1 MMLLRE
7 QLVHD
12 CAGVILDAVR
22 SESGRLQFVSEESK
36 VNRKF
41 FTRKAFR
48 TVRWFRL
55 IRILYCL
62 SMKMSCKDFTH
73 LGSRL
78 FQEIWLRAEIY
89 DYDLLD
95 ERQ

>member
-7 QLVHD
+7 QLAHD

>member
-1 MMLLRE
+1 MLLRE

-62 SMKMSCKDFTH
+62 SMKMSCKDFTL

>member
-1 MMLLRE
+1 MLLRE

-78 FQEIWLRAEIY
+78 FQEIWLRAELY

>member
-1 MMLLRE
+1 MLLRE

>member
-1 MMLLRE
+1 MLLRE

-36 VNRKF
+36 VNRKY

>member
-1 MMLLRE
+1 MLLRE

-41 FTRKAFR
+41 FTRKTFR

>member
-1 MMLLRE
+1 MLLRE
-7 QLVHD
+7 QLAHD
-12 CAGVILDAVR
+12 CAGIILDAVR

>member
-1 MMLLRE
+1 MLLRE

-78 FQEIWLRAEIY
+78 FQEIWLRADLY

>member
-1 MMLLRE
+1 MLLLRE
-7 QLVHD
+7 QLAHD
-12 CAGVILDAVR
+12 CAGIILDAVR
-22 SESGRLQFVSEESK
+22 RESGRLQFVSEESK

-48 TVRWFRL
+48 TIRWFKL
-55 IRILYCL
+55 MRILYCL

-78 FQEIWLRAEIY
+78 FQEIWLRADLY

>member
-1 MMLLRE
+1 MLLRE
-7 QLVHD
+7 QLAHD

>member
-1 MMLLRE
+1 MLLRE

-73 LGSRL
+73 LGSCL

>member
-78 FQEIWLRAEIY
+78 FQEIWLRADLY